1 MLNMEEV
8 QKDNSLERINNK
20 EFSRCSNRKEGDK
33 DLSEIEELWVNAIS
47 IQIGE
52 QR

>member
-20 EFSRCSNRKEGDK
+20 ESFQDARIERKGIK
-33 DLSEIEELWVNAIS
+33 IS
-47 IQIGE
+47 QK
-52 QR
+52 